1 MNKRKALILTILIA
15 AAAACGPDVDTGTR
29 ASGQTDTAPQGYVLK
44 AGEGEALGPSRLIKA
59 SPGSGT
65 QGGIVVLDQLPA
77 GFTTGFHA
85 HTNADEFF
93 YVISGTGTASID
105 EEDVPIG
112 PGDFIFVP
120 TAGKHKMSV
129 ADTGPMEI
137 IFFLDEP
144 GLAEFFR
151 EAHALYFSQS
161 QTMSL
166 EECNAIGQKYGMV
179 CITER

>member
-1 MNKRKALILTILIA
+1 MVRQLNGKSCAELRLPSWLSLLTNRDLL
-15 AAAACGPDVDTGTR
+15 
-29 ASGQTDTAPQGYVLK
+29 GQA
-44 AGEGEALGPSRLIKA
+44 IKDLN
-59 SPGSGT
+59 
-65 QGGIVVLDQLPA
+65 LDQLPA

-144 GLAEFFR
+144 GLEEFFR